1 MTLLLTSLASL
12 TLAYAAMTALCLGMP
27 RYWRQCVPTPLFP
40 HRQRALRGLGWLL
53 LAVASGPGGHAWGGP
68 IGLALWPGALATAGM
83 TLVCVLAYRPR
94 WIPRLGLG
102 SVCTG
107 LLASGWL
114 LIKG

>member
-1 MTLLLTSLASL
+1 MTLLLTALASL
-12 TLAYAAMTALCLGMP
+12 TLAYAAMTALCLGLP
-27 RYWRQCVPTPLFP
+27 RYWRQCVPTPVFP
-40 HRQRALRGLGWLL
+40 RRQRALRGLGWLL

-68 IGLALWPGALATAGM
+68 IGLALWPAPLATAGM